1 MFTFFFYFTSLI
13 NFLVLLDEFNIF
25 FDNIFLLLITAI
37 THVIYYICIML
48 TIMLTNEPEAY
59 DSLARLFDIVCSIKI
74 DWQINIFTFFL
85 IKNFLSILTVQWKE
99 RKCLLIAKKYWIT
112 IMIFIA
118 QFYFGLVGIKNRFL
132 IIIIVW
138 SGMFDWFLDFLF
150 YWNQQAQNK

>member
-1 MFTFFFYFTSLI
+1 MMIVHFFFYFTCLI

-37 THVIYYICIML
+37 TRVIYYICIML

-99 RKCLLIAKKYWIT
+99 RKCLLIAKRT
-112 IMIFIA
+112 ILDNHHD
-118 QFYFGLVGIKNRFL
+118 FYSTI
-132 IIIIVW
+132 
-138 SGMFDWFLDFLF
+138 LF
-150 YWNQQAQNK
+150 WTCWYQK